1 MDEDIHTRFKISF
14 EENFDTHMLPWGA
27 YRPTGIH
34 IEVDGTLISSR
45 SKDVYNVDDYI
56 DANLKKMLRAVVK
69 IAGGELARVPFW
81 AVPLELRFFPAEDVR
96 PDAVRVSL
104 IHGDGRSFIEELPDE
119 GVLVSTEAVI
129 EEILRVS
136 REFLQAILESNP
148 DFGEKDHVQEFEDAL
163 ESAEEAYGRYKS
175 DRETSGPDEN

>member
-1 MDEDIHTRFKISF
+1 MNEHVHDRFSISF
-14 EENFDTHMLPWGA
+14 EEDFDMHMLPWGT

-81 AVPLELRFFPAEDVR
+81 AVPLELRFSPLKTLDPMPFASPSSMGMAE
-96 PDAVRVSL
+96 VSSKSCL
-104 IHGDGRSFIEELPDE
+104 MKGS
-119 GVLVSTEAVI
+119 S
-129 EEILRVS
+129 S
-136 REFLQAILESNP
+136 
-148 DFGEKDHVQEFEDAL
+148 VQK
-163 ESAEEAYGRYKS
+163 R
-175 DRETSGPDEN
+175 